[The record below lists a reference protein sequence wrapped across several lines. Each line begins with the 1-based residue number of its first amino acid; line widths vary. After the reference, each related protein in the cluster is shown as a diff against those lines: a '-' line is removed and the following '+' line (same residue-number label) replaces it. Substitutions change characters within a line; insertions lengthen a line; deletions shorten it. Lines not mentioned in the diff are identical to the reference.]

1 MQHPSGIF
9 SLWLLV
15 TGLISSIHA
24 QDTSPLP
31 KLDTDQKLTLELA
44 LSLALDNP
52 VLDALAES
60 SLRAAE
66 ARLDAIGLLPNPELR
81 MTYDDR
87 WTGET
92 GQEYALRFSPPNPWL
107 NKALRDE
114 GQLGIHLARVQSDG
128 FIWSATFETRKAFFE
143 ALHTKRVMILVEREE
158 QTARKKKK
166 LYETLLDKGQ
176 ATLPDVLEVR
186 LQYLEVDE
194 RLESSRR
201 RIENTM
207 NRLLARIG
215 LADKSDRQ
223 LAGDFETPSLNIE
236 KLKTEE
242 LFLKYAVDHHLIG
255 TIQLQADIVGKRAN
269 QARAR
274 NRLWFNFIQ
283 AGYSENSNWWEDED
297 WRFRAGINIPIF
309 DLQGRSE
316 TAQIAERD
324 KLAAQT
330 EFLRQQTRIN
340 LAEALANLK
349 SAAYSLREAKEISNS
364 TAEEVRKAL
373 SEDATAPELILPPQ
387 TRLRLEEGLH
397 RIETARLA
405 NSYRYQQ
412 AVLAIEDIL
421 GERMEVV
428 LNNQNR

>member
-31 KLDTDQKLTLELA
+31 KLDVDQSLTLELA

-52 VLDALAES
+52 ILDAVAES

-143 ALHTKRVMILVEREE
+143 ALHAKRVMILVEREE
-158 QTARKKKK
+158 
-166 LYETLLDKGQ
+166 LDKGQ

-255 TIQLQADIVGKRAN
+255 TLQSGTSSKPTLVQFHPSWI
-269 QARAR
+269 
-274 NRLWFNFIQ
+274 
-283 AGYSENSNWWEDED
+283 
-297 WRFRAGINIPIF
+297 
-309 DLQGRSE
+309 
-316 TAQIAERD
+316 
-324 KLAAQT
+324 
-330 EFLRQQTRIN
+330 
-340 LAEALANLK
+340 
-349 SAAYSLREAKEISNS
+349 
-364 TAEEVRKAL
+364 
-373 SEDATAPELILPPQ
+373 
-387 TRLRLEEGLH
+387 
-397 RIETARLA
+397 
-405 NSYRYQQ
+405 
-412 AVLAIEDIL
+412 
-421 GERMEVV
+421 
-428 LNNQNR
+428 